1 MYICIH
7 ICLYP
12 LGEPGKSNIPVAMSQ
27 FSNHILVF
35 RTHYLVK
42 EPGILGEM
50 SDSRTATGKEHND
63 LQHFVVSESK
73 VCPERRELCQRTQKP
88 G

>member
-35 RTHYLVK
+35 RTHCLLK
-42 EPGILGEM
+42 EPRILGET

-73 VCPERRELCQRTQKP
+73 VCLERRELCQRTQKP